1 MSDSNLYKNLVLRI
15 WKFLT
20 GRVLEIGYGKFYLK
34 NEIDE
39 VFSSLLNK
47 RYEKRWGA
55 EDTHTEQ
62 RV

>member
-1 MSDSNLYKNLVLRI
+1 MSDSNLYKNIVLRI

-47 RYEKRWGA
+47 RYEKR
-55 EDTHTEQ
+55 
-62 RV
+62 